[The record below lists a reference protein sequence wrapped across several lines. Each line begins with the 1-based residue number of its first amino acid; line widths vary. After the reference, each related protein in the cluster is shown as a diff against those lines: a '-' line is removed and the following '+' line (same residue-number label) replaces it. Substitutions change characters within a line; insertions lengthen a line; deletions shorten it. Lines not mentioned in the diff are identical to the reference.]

1 MKSKKSVG
9 LIILL
14 LIYIIA
20 IAAGIGIFILFD
32 YLNVH
37 YILSV
42 LIADI
47 AATVIV
53 WASGMILKTVSTY
66 DPYWS
71 VQTLIIISY
80 Y

>member
-32 YLNVH
+32 YIPSNNAVNKLSCLTDSKASIMNV
-37 YILSV
+37 
-42 LIADI
+42 
-47 AATVIV
+47 
-53 WASGMILKTVSTY
+53 
-66 DPYWS
+66 
-71 VQTLIIISY
+71 
-80 Y
+80 